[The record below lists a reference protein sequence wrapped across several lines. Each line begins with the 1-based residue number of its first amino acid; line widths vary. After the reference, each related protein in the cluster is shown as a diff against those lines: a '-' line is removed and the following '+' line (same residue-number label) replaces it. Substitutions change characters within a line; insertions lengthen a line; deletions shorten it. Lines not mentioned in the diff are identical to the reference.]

1 MGGDRGIPGEDK
13 TRIQELAGGH
23 EMGAE
28 RTLALIDT
36 NVFVIDLRYRQD
48 THYRANRMF
57 LDAMGA
63 AGTGF
68 TTIVNLLE
76 ICGILSFNLNDR
88 QLRELWVYFEQKYRV
103 TVLPDT
109 GLDATL
115 PSLKIREVFEWIKKK
130 LSFRDAYILAVA
142 LKQIPSLSL
151 MITWDKE
158 HFKGKFGGLLCTP
171 TEYLQNRPQTDGCI

>member
-1 MGGDRGIPGEDK
+1 MARDRGISGKDR
-13 TRIQELAGGH
+13 TRIQELAGGNKV
-23 EMGAE
+23 GAE
-28 RTLALIDT
+28 RTLVLIDT
-36 NVFVIDLRYRQD
+36 NVFVIDLRYKQD
-48 THYRANRMF
+48 THYRANRRF
-57 LDAMGA
+57 LDAIGE

-88 QLRELWVYFEQKYRV
+88 QLRELWLYFEQKYRV

-115 PSLKIREVFEWIKKK
+115 PSLRIRELFEWIKKK
-130 LSFRDAYILAVA
+130 LSFGDAYILAVA
-142 LKQIPSLSL
+142 LKQIPSLSV

-158 HFKGKFGGLLCTP
+158 HFKGKFKGALYTP
-171 TEYLQNRPQTDGCI
+171 TEYLQNRS

>member
-1 MGGDRGIPGEDK
+1 VG
-13 TRIQELAGGH
+13 T
-23 EMGAE
+23 E

-48 THYRANRMF
+48 THYRTNRKF
-57 LDAMGA
+57 LDAIGED
-63 AGTGF
+63 GTGF

-109 GLDATL
+109 GLEGTL
-115 PSLKIREVFEWIKKK
+115 PSLRIRAVFGWIRKR
-130 LSFRDAYILAVA
+130 LSFGDAYILALA
-142 LKQIPSLSL
+142 RKQLPSVSL

-158 HFKGKFGGLLCTP
+158 HFKGKFEGSIYTP
-171 TEYLQNRPQTDGCI
+171 TEYLQNRS

>member
-1 MGGDRGIPGEDK
+1 
-13 TRIQELAGGH
+13 
-23 EMGAE
+23 MGAE

-48 THYRANRMF
+48 THYRTNRKF
-57 LDAMGA
+57 LDAIGEE
-63 AGTGF
+63 GTGF

-109 GLDATL
+109 GLEGTL
-115 PSLKIREVFEWIKKK
+115 PSLRIREVFEWIKRK
-130 LSFRDAYILAVA
+130 LSFGDAYILAVA
-142 LKQIPSLSL
+142 RKQLPSVPV

-158 HFKGKFGGLLCTP
+158 HFKGKFEGSIYTP
-171 TEYLQNRPQTDGCI
+171 TEYLHNRS

>member
-1 MGGDRGIPGEDK
+1 MARDRGISGKDRTP
-13 TRIQELAGGH
+13 IQKLAGGN
-23 EMGAE
+23 EVGAE
-28 RTLALIDT
+28 RTLVLIDT
-36 NVFVIDLRYRQD
+36 NVFVIDLRYKQD
-48 THYRANRMF
+48 THYRRNRKF
-57 LDAMGA
+57 LDAIGE

-109 GLDATL
+109 GLEGTL
-115 PSLKIREVFEWIKKK
+115 PSLRIREVFEWIKRK
-130 LSFRDAYILAVA
+130 LSFGDAYILAVA
-142 LKQIPSLSL
+142 RKQMPSVSV

-158 HFKGKFGGLLCTP
+158 HFKGKFEGSIYTP
-171 TEYLQNRPQTDGCI
+171 TEYLQNRS

>member
-1 MGGDRGIPGEDK
+1 
-13 TRIQELAGGH
+13 
-23 EMGAE
+23 MGAE
-28 RTLALIDT
+28 RTLVLIDT
-36 NVFVIDLRYRQD
+36 NVFVIDLRYKQD

-88 QLRELWVYFEQKYRV
+88 QLRELWVYFEQRYNV
-103 TVLPDT
+103 TVLPDIA
-109 GLDATL
+109 LDGTL
-115 PSLKIREVFEWIKKK
+115 PSLRIRVLFDWIKKK
-130 LSFRDAYILAVA
+130 LSFGDAYMLAVA
-142 LKQIPSLSL
+142 LKQMPSLSV

-158 HFKGKFGGLLCTP
+158 HFKGKLKSTIQTP
-171 TEYLQNRPQTDGCI
+171 AEYLQIRP